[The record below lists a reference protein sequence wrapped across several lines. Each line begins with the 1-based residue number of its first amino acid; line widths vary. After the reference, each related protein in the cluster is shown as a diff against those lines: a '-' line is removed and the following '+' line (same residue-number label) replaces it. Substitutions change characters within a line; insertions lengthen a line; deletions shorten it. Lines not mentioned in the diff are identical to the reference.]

1 MVNCTGPEFGQN
13 QIYLPVQ
20 WYYPLK
26 KLSPCPK
33 MKIWTGLPQGHL
45 APNRRYKE
53 VLVPVATLW
62 CRQYKG
68 LLQSKQE
75 AIKSW
80 HHSYSWLQIFKFVF
94 GLNSQLGLCTLA
106 PSLRVC
112 HRAGSLIDWY
122 WANWCGTRREKIS
135 HLEYTNS
142 RLYAFDR
149 NVMSHQARQW
159 RGKGLI
165 GEKREEN
172 LWP

>member
-1 MVNCTGPEFGQN
+1 MTVVCCLF
-13 QIYLPVQ
+13 LPPSVLLIGGKLLGFV
-20 WYYPLK
+20 WRVYIYYPLK

-112 HRAGSLIDWY
+112 HRAGSLVDWY
-122 WANWCGTRREKIS
+122 WAN
-135 HLEYTNS
+135 
-142 RLYAFDR
+142 
-149 NVMSHQARQW
+149 
-159 RGKGLI
+159 
-165 GEKREEN
+165 
-172 LWP
+172 